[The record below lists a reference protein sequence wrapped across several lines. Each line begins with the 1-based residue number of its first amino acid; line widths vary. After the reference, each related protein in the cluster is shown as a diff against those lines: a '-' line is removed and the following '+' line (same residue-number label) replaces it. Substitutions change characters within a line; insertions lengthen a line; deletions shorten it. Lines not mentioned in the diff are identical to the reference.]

1 MQERRSGARYSISF
15 PVRVSWKNED
25 GKIMEEEGLT
35 ENVGPQGALV
45 YLPRSLPL
53 VGRKVN
59 LTITE
64 DPKNEVTCT
73 AEVIRL
79 SRNAA
84 HPQAA
89 LHLVDNLR
97 QWKKSVWELAAATLA
112 NEKPEELDDWG

>member
-1 MQERRSGARYSISF
+1 MQERRGGSRYVISF
-15 PVRVSWKNED
+15 PVRLRWKNED
-25 GKIMEEEGLT
+25 GKEMVEEGLT

-45 YLPRSLPL
+45 YLPRSLPI

-64 DPKNEVTCT
+64 DPKNEVSCT

-79 SRNAA
+79 SRNAS

-97 QWKKSVWELAAATLA
+97 EWKKKVWDLAVQTVA
-112 NEKPEELDDWG
+112 NQKPDELDDWG

>member
-1 MQERRSGARYSISF
+1 MQERRTGSRYVISF
-15 PVRVSWKNED
+15 PVRVRWKDAD
-25 GKIMEEEGLT
+25 GREVEEEGLT
-35 ENVGPQGALV
+35 ENVGPQGALI
-45 YLPRSLPL
+45 YLPRALPI

-79 SRNAA
+79 ERNAA

-97 QWKKSVWELAAATLA
+97 QWKKGVWELAGQTVA